1 MELLNGLA
9 YTIGALLREGARRL
23 AATSPTPRLD
33 AELLLAHLLG
43 WGRARLLAEAD
54 APVAEAVAAEYAR
67 LLERRAELV
76 PVAYLTGHKEFYGLE
91 FAVDARV
98 LVPRPETELLVEQ
111 AIAWAAKHPR
121 PLAVADIG
129 TGSGAI
135 AVALAKHLPAATVYA
150 VDLSPAAL
158 EVARANATRHGVAV
172 QFFQGDLLASL
183 PRGQIDILISNP
195 PYTLLDAIDPG
206 VRRHEPQL
214 ALDGGPD
221 GLDVYRRLLR
231 DAPAYLKSP
240 GMLLLELGA
249 GQDTAVG
256 ALARDAFP
264 LARLHVH
271 HDLAGIARVLAVEL
285 GPAS

>member
-195 PYTLLDAIDPG
+195 PY
-206 VRRHEPQL
+206 L